1 MNEDILNSP
10 LDASYK
16 FTKVTFNVFLCHSRQ
31 KVITIISHFN
41 IYIVGYLIL
50 RKASFLYPWLREI
63 CHFVECIISY
73 SFPVLTYR
81 YKRPG
86 AREHDD
92 SRWYSAVSSCCSREW
107 LRTNLTLPQRNSV
120 EIQVSPLQYIEKDRL
135 YLNFCVIKLS
145 LFKVVPLLNFN
156 S

>member
-73 SFPVLTYR
+73 SFPVLTIVIR
-81 YKRPG
+81 GLGRESTTIVGGTVRSRP
-86 AREHDD
+86 
-92 SRWYSAVSSCCSREW
+92 
-107 LRTNLTLPQRNSV
+107 
-120 EIQVSPLQYIEKDRL
+120 
-135 YLNFCVIKLS
+135 
-145 LFKVVPLLNFN
+145 VVRGETENKSDTSTKKF